1 VRALTNGYLI
11 FCVYQIHI
19 LPRTLTSQHLLLL
32 AKQKQN
38 KSLRHFCDGNNKRAL
53 LSLCYHLQASKPCR
67 QSPVEKSLKLQR
79 FRSPNTQLLS
89 DSDKEGLAVETEIF
103 SGSVSPV
110 YVRLHLLIKIS
121 ELLIAGKISFVI
133 LTLIL

>member
-1 VRALTNGYLI
+1 MRALTNGYLI
-11 FCVYQIHI
+11 FSVYQIHI

-67 QSPVEKSLKLQR
+67 QSHQLKNHWSYKDSDHRTLA
-79 FRSPNTQLLS
+79 QLLS
-89 DSDKEGLAVETEIF
+89 DSDKEGLTVLKLKIF
-103 SGSVSPV
+103 PVLSVLFTCAYTS
-110 YVRLHLLIKIS
+110 
-121 ELLIAGKISFVI
+121 
-133 LTLIL
+133 